1 MLSLTLGSALDGGTL
16 GTLDAIASALALWR
30 SAALDAALST
40 LDAALSAAALSAA
53 ALNGAALNALALGAA
68 TLGALGSALSA
79 VLHLR
84 WVLRFVWVMLVLEI
98 TPQSDS

>member
-40 LDAALSAAALSAA
+40 LDAALSAA